1 MADEIK
7 HPEAEAG
14 IAMLKHVRP
23 FLMVFL
29 ALACVAPVLAAGDP
43 TIAEV
48 YEAADS
54 GHLDQAQQM
63 MSQVLKDHPQ
73 SAKAHYV
80 EAELYA
86 RGREFARARQ
96 ELDTAL
102 RLQPGM
108 QFANP
113 ESVRALQAELV
124 QAESAQRQVVQRAA
138 PHNAQE
144 RAPFPLRTVLLVL
157 GGICVLWLIMRRRT
171 PTGGLYSQYPSAVP
185 TAGSGPVSYGGPGMG
200 SGIAGGLASGLAVG
214 AGVVAGEQ
222 LAHHFLDGNRSGP
235 GVVPAG
241 NVVSGAPENAD
252 MGGSDFGV
260 SDANSWDDNSG
271 SVGGD
276 IGGGGD
282 DWT

>member
-1 MADEIK
+1 
-7 HPEAEAG
+7 
-14 IAMLKHVRP
+14 MLKHMRP
-23 FLMVFL
+23 YLMVFL
-29 ALACVAPVLAAGDP
+29 ALACAAPVLAAGDP
-43 TIAEV
+43 TIGEV
-48 YEAADS
+48 YDAADS
-54 GHLDQAQQM
+54 GHLDQAHQM

-86 RGREFARARQ
+86 RGRDFARARQ

-113 ESVRALQAELV
+113 ESVHALQAELV
-124 QAESAQRQVVQRAA
+124 QAESAQRQVAPRA
-138 PHNAQE
+138 PRNVQE
-144 RAPFPLRTVLLVL
+144 RAPFPIKTVLLVL

-185 TAGSGPVSYGGPGMG
+185 AAGSGPMSYGGPGVG

-214 AGVVAGEQ
+214 AGVVAGEE
-222 LAHHFLDGNRSGP
+222 LAHHFLDGNRSAP
-235 GVVPAG
+235 GVMPPDNEVP
-241 NVVSGAPENAD
+241 GAPGNAD

-271 SVGGD
+271 SGGAD